1 MLPQV
6 PQTVRVGVA
15 KRMLAA
21 LRDLV
26 LDFDFLCLGTAIFK
40 PLPLQIYFC
49 ENNENHQLCQQL
61 LVVLGGRQFLF

>member
-21 LRDLV
+21 LRDADF
-26 LDFDFLCLGTAIFK
+26 DFDFLCLGTAIF
-40 PLPLQIYFC
+40 
-49 ENNENHQLCQQL
+49 
-61 LVVLGGRQFLF
+61 